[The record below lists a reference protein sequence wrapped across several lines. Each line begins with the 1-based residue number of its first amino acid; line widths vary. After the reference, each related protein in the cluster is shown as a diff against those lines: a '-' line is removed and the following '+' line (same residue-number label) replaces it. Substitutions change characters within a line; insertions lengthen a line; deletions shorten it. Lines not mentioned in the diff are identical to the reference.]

1 MLSIFSCVCEPS
13 DELKIELDSREAKN
27 NLYILEEQGRV
38 EWPYPSIR
46 IDFRLA
52 VMNPDMWY
60 FKQTDKQG
68 HGTQQRVP
76 KLAHTQADV

>member
-1 MLSIFSCVCEPS
+1 MCEPS

-60 FKQTDKQG
+60 FK
-68 HGTQQRVP
+68 
-76 KLAHTQADV
+76 